1 MGKVL
6 RLIFS
11 RFTLVF
17 LAIVLQVAAAI
28 AVAYYLS
35 SYYRVMSI
43 VSTVV
48 MIFTLLLIINRDMT
62 CDAKLPWSILVSIV
76 PIVGFLLYLMF
87 SRNYASLSERKM
99 FRLLPQMKFV
109 EHHPNAPAKYLRQV
123 EYLKSVGAPTFSET
137 DTRYFSCGEQFLE
150 DFLQELDK
158 AQKFV
163 FLEYFIVEEG
173 KMLSSIL
180 EVLRRKIACGVEVRL
195 LYDDVGSLTHV
206 KRKFYKQM
214 RKEGIWCA
222 KFAPLRP
229 MVSAVYNNR
238 DHRKIAVIDG
248 KVGYMSGLNIA
259 DEYINHTHP
268 FGYWKDS
275 AVKLSGNAVTSLCT
289 MFLQMFDMAVK
300 QREDFDKYLVRSE
313 TDDFADKGLVTPFG
327 DGPNPLYPE
336 QLARGVYLNLIDQ
349 ALYDLYISTPYLIVD
364 ESVTESLRRAAMRGV
379 NVNVIIPAIPDKKTV
394 YAMTKQSCK
403 KLIKA
408 GVKIYSYTDGF
419 IHAKNIVADGIAGVV
434 GTINLD
440 YRSFVHHYECGVYMY
455 DTLAVRQMYEDLTE
469 TCKKSKLLDGSFRL
483 KLWEKLVC
491 MVTYVF
497 RPML

>member
-229 MVSAVYNNR
+229 
-238 DHRKIAVIDG
+238 HG
-248 KVGYMSGLNIA
+248 
-259 DEYINHTHP
+259 
-268 FGYWKDS
+268 
-275 AVKLSGNAVTSLCT
+275 
-289 MFLQMFDMAVK
+289 
-300 QREDFDKYLVRSE
+300 VRRVQQQGSPQNCRYRRQ
-313 TDDFADKGLVTPFG
+313 G
-327 DGPNPLYPE
+327 
-336 QLARGVYLNLIDQ
+336 GVY
-349 ALYDLYISTPYLIVD
+349 
-364 ESVTESLRRAAMRGV
+364 E
-379 NVNVIIPAIPDKKTV
+379 
-394 YAMTKQSCK
+394 
-403 KLIKA
+403 
-408 GVKIYSYTDGF
+408 
-419 IHAKNIVADGIAGVV
+419 
-434 GTINLD
+434 
-440 YRSFVHHYECGVYMY
+440 
-455 DTLAVRQMYEDLTE
+455 
-469 TCKKSKLLDGSFRL
+469 
-483 KLWEKLVC
+483 
-491 MVTYVF
+491 
-497 RPML
+497 RP